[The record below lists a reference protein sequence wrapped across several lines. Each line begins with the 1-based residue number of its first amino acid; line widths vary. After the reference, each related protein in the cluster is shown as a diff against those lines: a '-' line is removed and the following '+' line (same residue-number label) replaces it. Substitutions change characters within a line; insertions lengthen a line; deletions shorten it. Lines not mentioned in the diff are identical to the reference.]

1 MLVILECLD
10 KNKKSD
16 NLVEAITNLI
26 GTQNVSYLTQ
36 LKTFDEVYRCGN
48 ITKAALRL
56 NMSQPAVTSH
66 IQSMESIVG
75 KELFIRK
82 ARGVEPTP
90 IADDLALQVSQHI
103 DMLES
108 KVDSIRSRSS
118 TVHGTLHLAGP
129 AEYLSFV
136 AGPTLANL
144 LQADKINLVIHT
156 GNKNN
161 IYAQLE
167 NGTVELGITA
177 SMPNEQMYDYQC
189 LDKERLL
196 LVMNRVQGRELANQ
210 TVTASMLA
218 GYKVITYDE
227 QLPLIR
233 QYFNSVFN
241 ARCESPVA
249 AVCPDIRAIATI
261 VKSGVGYSV
270 LPDYL
275 CKNAI
280 DTGELV
286 QLGKEG
292 PENEIF
298 LVWKKGALNH
308 PRVAYAKDV
317 IMAFA
322 NMNVLTSRHDT

>member
-1 MLVILECLD
+1 M
-10 KNKKSD
+10 
-16 NLVEAITNLI
+16 
-26 GTQNVSYLTQ
+26 SYLTQ
-36 LKTFDEVYRCGN
+36 LKTFVEVYRCAN

-66 IQSMESIVG
+66 IQTMESIIG

-82 ARGVEPTP
+82 ARGVEPTSV
-90 IADDLALQVSQHI
+90 ADDLALQVSQHI

-118 TVHGTLHLAGP
+118 TVHGTLHLAAP

-156 GNKNN
+156 GNKNS
-161 IYAQLE
+161 IYALLE
-167 NGTVELGITA
+167 SGAVELGITA
-177 SMPNEQMYDYQC
+177 SMPNEKMYDYQC

-196 LVMNRVQGRELANQ
+196 LVMNRVQGRALSQ
-210 TVTASMLA
+210 QPVTASMLTE
-218 GYKVITYDE
+218 YNVITYDE

-249 AVCPDIRAIATI
+249 AVCPDIRAIASI
-261 VKSGVGYSV
+261 VKSGIGYSV

-275 CKNAI
+275 CNDAI
-280 DTGELV
+280 EAGELI
-286 QLGKEG
+286 QLGKVG
-292 PENEIF
+292 PENDIF

-308 PRVAYAKDV
+308 PRVDYAKDV

-322 NMNVLTSRHDT
+322 NMNVITSRHDDTNHQK